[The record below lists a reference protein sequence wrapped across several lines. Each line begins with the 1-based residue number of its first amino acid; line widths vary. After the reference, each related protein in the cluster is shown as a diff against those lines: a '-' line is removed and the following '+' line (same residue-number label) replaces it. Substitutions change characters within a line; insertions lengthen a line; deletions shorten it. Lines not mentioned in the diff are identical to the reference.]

1 MPAVLDLEPSV
12 PAGTQ
17 VYPARLHGA
26 ACAMLEDRSV
36 PHTAQHK
43 PFSVGPL
50 FDAGTGRA
58 HWRLG
63 WLGATQPPPIPTA
76 IALGPVRCEIQS
88 TQSTSVTFAEL
99 LACQSVRHAEL
110 HFVSP
115 TFFARKG
122 RDLPLPDPVLIIRSL
137 ASRWDAHAPTE
148 LVLPTKEMSAL
159 LDTVYL
165 EEMAGETRRAQVSRT
180 MWQTG
185 FVGAVRLSLTRASD
199 DITAQVFTALV
210 RFAEFAGV
218 GAQTTHGFGAVRL
231 STDDAGEP
239 AVGGDGAD
247 PEQVFS

>member
-1 MPAVLDLEPSV
+1 MPAVLDLELSV
-12 PAGTQ
+12 PTGTQ
-17 VYPARLHGA
+17 VYSARLHGA
-26 ACAMLEDRSV
+26 ACALLEKSNAV

-50 FDAGTGRA
+50 FEGSGGRT

-63 WLGATQPPPIPTA
+63 WLEATEPPQLPAVLT
-76 IALGPVRCEIQS
+76 LGPARCKVQH
-88 TQSTSVTFAEL
+88 TRPASVTFTEL
-99 LACQSVRHAEL
+99 LAGLPVRHAEL

-122 RDLPLPDPVLIIRSL
+122 RDLPLPDPVLIMRSL
-137 ASRWDAHAPTE
+137 ASRWDAHAPAELALPATE
-148 LVLPTKEMSAL
+148 LSAL

-165 EEMAGETRRAQVSRT
+165 HEMAGETRRAQVSRT

-185 FVGAVRLSLTRASD
+185 FVGAARLALTRAGD
-199 DITAQVFTALV
+199 DVTTQVFTALT

-231 STDDAGEP
+231 ASPQAS
-239 AVGGDGAD
+239 DG
-247 PEQVFS
+247 